1 LLGHINSPR
10 YSNSIN
16 FKNGALKMKT
26 DTQFLKTTVN
36 YIVDQQMS
44 QRSLSVYAV
53 TGLAVDIVVSLLAKN
68 NDEEPIGPSPSRMGR
83 AINRKQA
90 QFVPAVPI
98 EESVQDDYLV
108 CLEDGLRFK
117 MLKRHLKEA
126 HGMSPDEYRNK
137 WGLPYDY
144 PMAAPSYSRAKSSIA
159 RKLKLGRYPRR

>member
-1 LLGHINSPR
+1 
-10 YSNSIN
+10 
-16 FKNGALKMKT
+16 MKT
-26 DTQFLKTTVN
+26 DTRTLKATVN
-36 YIVDQQMS
+36 YIINQQIT
-44 QRSLSVYAV
+44 QRDLPVFCI
-53 TGLAVDIVVSLLAKN
+53 TDLTVDIVVSLLAAN
-68 NDEEPIGPSPSRMGR
+68 SDEEPIGTISSRMER
-83 AINRKQA
+83 AINRRQA
-90 QFVPAVPI
+90 HFVPAVPI

-126 HGMSPDEYRNK
+126 YDMSPDEYRNK

>member
-1 LLGHINSPR
+1 
-10 YSNSIN
+10 
-16 FKNGALKMKT
+16 MKT
-26 DTQFLKTTVN
+26 DTKFLKTTVN

-44 QRSLSVYAV
+44 RRSLSVYAV
-53 TGLAVDIVVSLLAKN
+53 TDLAVDIVVSLLAAN
-68 NDEEPIGPSPSRMGR
+68 SDEELIGLSSSRLWR

-126 HGMSPDEYRNK
+126 YGMSPDDYRNK
-137 WGLPYDY
+137 WGLPNDY
-144 PMAAPSYSRAKSSIA
+144 PMAAPSYSRAKGEIA

>member
-1 LLGHINSPR
+1 
-10 YSNSIN
+10 
-16 FKNGALKMKT
+16 MKT
-26 DTQFLKTTVN
+26 DTQFLKTIVN

-44 QRSLSVYAV
+44 RRSLSVYAV
-53 TGLAVDIVVSLLAKN
+53 TDLAVDIVVSLLAAN
-68 NDEEPIGPSPSRMGR
+68 SDEEPIGTSSSRMAR
-83 AINRKQA
+83 ASNRKQT
-90 QFVPAVPI
+90 QFIPAVPI

-126 HGMSPDEYRNK
+126 YGMSPDDYRNK

-144 PMAAPSYSRAKSSIA
+144 PMAAPSYSRAKGEIA

>member
-1 LLGHINSPR
+1 
-10 YSNSIN
+10 
-16 FKNGALKMKT
+16 MKT
-26 DTQFLKTTVN
+26 DTQFLKATVS

-44 QRSLSVYAV
+44 RRSLSVYAV
-53 TGLAVDIVVSLLAKN
+53 TDLAVDIVVSLLAAN
-68 NDEEPIGPSPSRMGR
+68 SDEEPIGASSSNVGR
-83 AINRKQA
+83 VIDRKQT

-126 HGMSPDEYRNK
+126 YGMSPDEYRNK